1 MRKILLLLTLASTAA
16 FTGCTINDDEPDVI
30 ENNYTFVA
38 DAYEIDPATLAFEPS
53 TGRYE
58 YLVDFGQQLYPADVV
73 LVYRWVNDN
82 GFGAWQQI
90 PRTLYLGNN
99 EEVDY
104 DFNFTRNDLLIY
116 ADANFDLALAPEFT
130 VNQAFRVVIVPANFT
145 SGRVDYSNYE
155 AVANML
161 NIKEENIKKLN

>member
-1 MRKILLLLTLASTAA
+1 MRKIFLLLAMVSTAA

-38 DAYEIDPATLAFEPS
+38 DAFEIDPANLAFEPS

-58 YLVDFGQQLYPADVV
+58 YLVDFGQPLYPADVI

-90 PRTLYLGNN
+90 PRTIYLDGGD
-99 EEVDY
+99 EVDY
-104 DFNFTRNDLLIY
+104 DFNFTRDDLLIF

-130 VNQAFRVVIVPANFT
+130 VNQVFRVVIVPADFT
-145 SGRVDYSNYE
+145 SGRVDFSNYE
-155 AVANML
+155 AVAEML
-161 NIKEENIKKLN
+161 NIKESDVKKLN